1 MSKIEN
7 IVFYFPYKAAGGVS
21 ELFLNVSEILV
32 NKYNVFIIDF
42 EDGYMAKNLKPNTK
56 LITIDQIDNIPKKD
70 TIFVFQ
76 SIPIWNIIDF
86 QNFDNNFKIILW
98 NLHPNN
104 LYPKIISN
112 ITNSILKNIFAK
124 SINWLSF
131 LRIRKLKNTV
141 DYLLENDSIF
151 FMDGENINTTYNYL
165 KIQNNKR
172 PLVPVI
178 IPERQKVL
186 STLNNETLIFAWIG
200 RIADFKIHI
209 LIHLLERLNAIH
221 FSKKVYFKVIGSGDE
236 ISFFQNS
243 IVNFT
248 NLNIILLGECTKIE
262 ENEHFQ
268 DVNILFAMGM
278 SALEGAA
285 RSIPTFILDY
295 SYKPISKIYKF
306 IYSYENSE
314 YNLGREINA
323 SSYENICS
331 LQKKIYFVLNN
342 YELVSQKNYE
352 WWKLNYSNHIIYNI
366 LELNLLDN
374 AKATFG
380 EIKKRKYNKAD
391 KISLVIKKIISLFKK
406 EASSRI
412 AYFNQF

>member
-1 MSKIEN
+1 
-7 IVFYFPYKAAGGVS
+7 
-21 ELFLNVSEILV
+21 
-32 NKYNVFIIDF
+32 
-42 EDGYMAKNLKPNTK
+42 
-56 LITIDQIDNIPKKD
+56 
-70 TIFVFQ
+70 
-76 SIPIWNIIDF
+76 
-86 QNFDNNFKIILW
+86 
-98 NLHPNN
+98 
-104 LYPKIISN
+104 
-112 ITNSILKNIFAK
+112 
-124 SINWLSF
+124 
-131 LRIRKLKNTV
+131 
-141 DYLLENDSIF
+141 
-151 FMDGENINTTYNYL
+151 
-165 KIQNNKR
+165 
-172 PLVPVI
+172 
-178 IPERQKVL
+178 
-186 STLNNETLIFAWIG
+186 
-200 RIADFKIHI
+200 
-209 LIHLLERLNAIH
+209 
-221 FSKKVYFKVIGSGDE
+221 
-236 ISFFQNS
+236 
-243 IVNFT
+243 
-248 NLNIILLGECTKIE
+248 
-262 ENEHFQ
+262 
-268 DVNILFAMGM
+268 MGM

-342 YELVSQKNYE
+342 YDLVSQKNYE

-391 KISLVIKKIISLFKK
+391 KISIVIKKIISLFKK